1 MKKMWTWHRFFV
13 EFALQRSVREREPIE
28 KGNCLT
34 EKNKMVSRRKRKW
47 PKRTAVFSLCF
58 LAVIILLT
66 LTSGALD
73 KKLQLVLATATTGG
87 TYYPVGVAIATIT
100 TNNLDTTDNI
110 SMTAITSAGSG
121 ENIQLLKN
129 READMAIIQSL
140 YGAMAWQG
148 RGRYQD
154 KPQRYI
160 RSLTVLW
167 ENVEHFVVLEKYAE
181 TGDMTDLKNIKKK
194 NFSIGKRGSGT
205 ETSGR
210 VILQALGYNPTKDFK
225 LKYLGYNPSAGALQN
240 GRIVGMNI
248 PAGPPASAI
257 TQAYAV
263 LGSRG
268 MRILTFTESQLDT
281 VNSEYAVW
289 KRAILKPGTYPGQ
302 DRPIR
307 TISQSNL
314 LIVHEDIGEDQ
325 IYKIVKNMYD
335 HLPFLRQVHRAT
347 ETMSLENAL
356 EGLSVPL
363 HPGALKY
370 YQEQGLSIPPHLVLN

>member
-1 MKKMWTWHRFFV
+1 VNSQNK
-13 EFALQRSVREREPIE
+13 E
-28 KGNCLT
+28 KSIKRNVVCL
-34 EKNKMVSRRKRKW
+34 V
-47 PKRTAVFSLCF
+47 VF
-58 LAVIILLT
+58 LATIILMT
-66 LTSGALD
+66 LSSRAFD

-100 TNNLDTTDNI
+100 TNNLDGPDNI

-129 READMAIIQSL
+129 READFAIIQSL

-148 RGRYQD
+148 RGRYEG

-160 RSLTVLW
+160 RSVTVLW
-167 ENVEHFVVLEKYAE
+167 ENVEHFVILAKYVT
-181 TGDMTDLKNIKKK
+181 TGDMSDLKNIKKK

-205 ETSGR
+205 EISGR
-210 VILQALGYNPTKDFK
+210 VILKALGYDPANDFK

-263 LGSRG
+263 LGSEG
-268 MRILTFTESQLDT
+268 MRILNVTESQLEI
-281 VNSEYAVW
+281 VNSDYAVW
-289 KRAILKPGTYPGQ
+289 KRAVLVPGTYPGQ
-302 DRPIR
+302 DKPIQ

-314 LIVHEDIGEDQ
+314 LVVHQDISEDH
-325 IYKIVKNMYD
+325 IYKIIKNIYEN
-335 HLPFLRQVHRAT
+335 LQFLRQVHKAT
-347 ETMSLENAL
+347 EKMSIENAL

-363 HPGALKY
+363 HPGALRY
-370 YQEQGLSIPPHLVLN
+370 YREQGLSIPSHLLLK

>member
-1 MKKMWTWHRFFV
+1 MKPQKKERLTKRIAVCLVLFMT
-13 EFALQRSVREREPIE
+13 ALASV
-28 KGNCLT
+28 
-34 EKNKMVSRRKRKW
+34 
-47 PKRTAVFSLCF
+47 
-58 LAVIILLT
+58 T
-66 LTSGALD
+66 LSGALD

-87 TYYPVGVAIATIT
+87 TYYPVGVAIATLT
-100 TNNLDTTDNI
+100 TNNLDVSDSI

-148 RGRYQD
+148 RGRYED

-167 ENVEHFVVLEKYAE
+167 ENVEHFVILEKYSE
-181 TGDMTDLKNIKKK
+181 TGDISDLKNIIKK

-210 VILQALGYNPTKDFK
+210 VILEALGHNPAKDFK

-257 TQAYAV
+257 TQAYAI
-263 LGSRG
+263 LGPKG
-268 MRILTFTESQLDT
+268 MRILDFTESQLEA

-289 KRAILKPGTYPGQ
+289 KRAILEPGTYPGQ
-302 DRPIR
+302 DKPIQ

-314 LIVHEDIGEDQ
+314 LVVHEDLGEDQ
-325 IYKIVKNMYD
+325 IYKIVKNMYEN
-335 HLPFLRQVHRAT
+335 LTFLRQVHRAT
-347 ETMSLENAL
+347 EKMSIENAL
-356 EGLSVPL
+356 EGLSMPL
-363 HPGALKY
+363 HPGALRY
-370 YQEQGLSIPPHLVLN
+370 YKEKGLSIPPHLMLN

>member
-1 MKKMWTWHRFFV
+1 MYLAPFVKK
-13 EFALQRSVREREPIE
+13 
-28 KGNCLT
+28 
-34 EKNKMVSRRKRKW
+34 
-47 PKRTAVFSLCF
+47 AVGF
-58 LAVIILLT
+58 LLLLLIAVVIGT
-66 LTSGALD
+66 LSEVLD

-100 TNNLDTTDNI
+100 TNSLDVSDNI

-129 READMAIIQSL
+129 KEADLAIIQSL

-148 RGRYQD
+148 KGRYED
-154 KPQRYI
+154 NPQRYI

-167 ENVEHFVVLEKYAE
+167 ENVEHFVILEKYAE
-181 TGDMTDLKNIKKK
+181 TGDMSDLENITRK

-210 VILQALGYNPTKDFK
+210 VILEALGYNPPKDFK

-263 LGSRG
+263 LGPKG
-268 MRILTFTESQLDT
+268 MRILDFTEKQLDA

-289 KRAILKPGTYPGQ
+289 KRAILEPGTYPGQ
-302 DRPIR
+302 IKPIQ

-314 LIVHEDIGEDQ
+314 LVVHKDIGESQ
-325 IYKIVKNMYD
+325 IYKIVKNMYENL
-335 HLPFLRQVHRAT
+335 HFLRQVHRAT
-347 ETMSLENAL
+347 EKMSIENAL

-363 HPGALKY
+363 HPGALRFY
-370 YQEQGLSIPPHLVLN
+370 EEQGLSIPSHLLLN

>member
-1 MKKMWTWHRFFV
+1 MVFMT
-13 EFALQRSVREREPIE
+13 ALVLVSVS
-28 KGNCLT
+28 
-34 EKNKMVSRRKRKW
+34 M
-47 PKRTAVFSLCF
+47 AF
-58 LAVIILLT
+58 
-66 LTSGALD
+66 D

-100 TNNLDTTDNI
+100 TNNLDDSHDI

-129 READMAIIQSL
+129 READLAIIQSL

-148 RGRYQD
+148 RGKYKD

-167 ENVEHFVVLEKYAE
+167 DNVEHFVILEKYAE
-181 TGDMTDLKNIKKK
+181 TGDMSDLKNITKK

-210 VILQALGYNPTKDFK
+210 VILKALGFNPNKDFK

-263 LGSRG
+263 LGPKG
-268 MRILTFTESQLDT
+268 MRILDFTESQLKS

-289 KRAILKPGTYPGQ
+289 KRAFLKPGTYPGQ
-302 DRPIR
+302 DLPIQ

-314 LIVHEDIGEDQ
+314 LVVHEDIGEDE
-325 IYKIVKNMYD
+325 IYKIVKNMYAN
-335 HLPFLRQVHRAT
+335 LSFLRQVHKAT
-347 ETMSLENAL
+347 EKMSIENAL

-370 YQEQGLSIPPHLVLN
+370 YREQKLSIPPHLLLN

>member
-1 MKKMWTWHRFFV
+1 MRSQKKGQ
-13 EFALQRSVREREPIE
+13 LI
-28 KGNCLT
+28 
-34 EKNKMVSRRKRKW
+34 
-47 PKRTAVFSLCF
+47 KRTTAYLVL
-58 LAVIILLT
+58 LLT
-66 LTSGALD
+66 ALVLITLSRAYD

-100 TNNLDTTDNI
+100 TNNLAASDNI

-129 READMAIIQSL
+129 KEADLAIIQSL

-148 RGRYQD
+148 RGRYKD

-167 ENVEHFVVLEKYAE
+167 ENVEHFVILEKYAE
-181 TGDMTDLKNIKKK
+181 AGDMSDLKNIQKK

-210 VILQALGYNPTKDFK
+210 VILEALAYNPAKDFK

-263 LGSRG
+263 LGPNG
-268 MRILTFTESQLDT
+268 VRIL
-281 VNSEYAVW
+281 
-289 KRAILKPGTYPGQ
+289 
-302 DRPIR
+302 
-307 TISQSNL
+307 
-314 LIVHEDIGEDQ
+314 
-325 IYKIVKNMYD
+325 
-335 HLPFLRQVHRAT
+335 
-347 ETMSLENAL
+347 
-356 EGLSVPL
+356 
-363 HPGALKY
+363 
-370 YQEQGLSIPPHLVLN
+370 

>member
-1 MKKMWTWHRFFV
+1 MVPGTNYSKGLLHK
-13 EFALQRSVREREPIE
+13 RSVHGTNPAE
-28 KGNCLT
+28 KDD
-34 EKNKMVSRRKRKW
+34 SRTLQNEMRPQRKGW
-47 PKRTAVFSLCF
+47 L
-58 LAVIILLT
+58 IQ
-66 LTSGALD
+66 GALWCLGLFTTAFVLVSAFGAFD
-73 KKLQLVLATATTGG
+73 EKHQLVLATATTGG

-100 TNNLDTTDNI
+100 TNNLGPSDNI

-129 READMAIIQSL
+129 READLAIIQSL

-148 RGRYQD
+148 RGKYEK

-167 ENVEHFVVLEKYAE
+167 ENVEHFVILEKYAD
-181 TGDMTDLKNIKKK
+181 TGDMSDIKNIKRK

-210 VILQALGYNPTKDFK
+210 VILKALGYNSAKDFK
-225 LKYLGYNPSAGALQN
+225 LKFLGYNPSAGALQN

-263 LGSRG
+263 LGPKG
-268 MRILTFTESQLDT
+268 MRILEFTESQLKS

-289 KRAILKPGTYPGQ
+289 KRAILQPGTYPGQ
-302 DRPIR
+302 EKPIQ
-307 TISQSNL
+307 TVSQSNL
-314 LIVHEDIGEDQ
+314 LVVHEDIGEDE
-325 IYKIVKNMYD
+325 IYKIVKNMYEN
-335 HLPFLRQVHRAT
+335 LSFLRQVHKAS
-347 ETMSLENAL
+347 EKMSIEKAL

-370 YQEQGLSIPPHLVLN
+370 YKEQGLSIPSHLLLN

>member
-1 MKKMWTWHRFFV
+1 MGSQKKGLLIKKAVGFLLLLLI
-13 EFALQRSVREREPIE
+13 ALV
-28 KGNCLT
+28 
-34 EKNKMVSRRKRKW
+34 
-47 PKRTAVFSLCF
+47 
-58 LAVIILLT
+58 LAT
-66 LTSGALD
+66 MSSALD
-73 KKLQLVLATATTGG
+73 KKLQLILATATTGG

-100 TNNLDTTDNI
+100 TKNLDASDNI

-129 READMAIIQSL
+129 KEADLVIIQSL

-148 RGRYQD
+148 RGRYEG
-154 KPQRYI
+154 KPQNYI

-167 ENVEHFVVLEKYAE
+167 ENVEHFVIREKYAK
-181 TGDMTDLKNIKKK
+181 TGDMSDLENIRKK

-210 VILQALGYNPTKDFK
+210 VILKALGYNPAKDFK

-248 PAGPPASAI
+248 PAGSPASAI
-257 TQAYAV
+257 IQAYAV
-263 LGSRG
+263 LGPRG
-268 MRILTFTESQLDT
+268 MRILDFTESQLEA

-289 KRAILKPGTYPGQ
+289 KRATLKPGTYPGQ
-302 DRPIR
+302 DKPIH

-314 LIVHEDIGEDQ
+314 LVVHEDIGEDQ
-325 IYKIVKNMYD
+325 IYKIVKNMYEN
-335 HLPFLRQVHRAT
+335 LPFLRQVHRAT
-347 ETMSLENAL
+347 EKMSIERAL

-363 HPGALKY
+363 HPGAVRY
-370 YQEQGLSIPPHLVLN
+370 YKEQELSIPSHLLLN

>member
-1 MKKMWTWHRFFV
+1 MRF
-13 EFALQRSVREREPIE
+13 RE
-28 KGNCLT
+28 KGQDFNRIVIGLLLFLT
-34 EKNKMVSRRKRKW
+34 ALVW
-47 PKRTAVFSLCF
+47 V
-58 LAVIILLT
+58 T
-66 LTSGALD
+66 LSSKAFD

-100 TNNLDTTDNI
+100 TNNLDVSDNI

-148 RGRYQD
+148 RGRYKD

-167 ENVEHFVVLEKYAE
+167 ENVEHFVLLEKYAE
-181 TGDMTDLKNIKKK
+181 SGDMSDLKNIRKK

-210 VILQALGYNPTKDFK
+210 VILEALGYDPSKDFK

-263 LGSRG
+263 LGPKG
-268 MRILTFTESQLDT
+268 MRILDFTESHLKS

-289 KRAILKPGTYPGQ
+289 KRATLEPGTYPGQ
-302 DRPIR
+302 DKPIQ

-314 LIVHEDIGEDQ
+314 LVVHEDIGEEQ
-325 IYKIVKNMYD
+325 IYKVVKNMYEN
-335 HLPFLRQVHRAT
+335 LPFLRQVHRAT
-347 ETMSLENAL
+347 EKMSIQNAL

-363 HPGALKY
+363 HPGALRY
-370 YQEQGLSIPPHLVLN
+370 YKEQRLSIPSHLLLN

>member
-1 MKKMWTWHRFFV
+1 MAAFV
-13 EFALQRSVREREPIE
+13 L
-28 KGNCLT
+28 
-34 EKNKMVSRRKRKW
+34 VSISR
-47 PKRTAVFSLCF
+47 AS
-58 LAVIILLT
+58 
-66 LTSGALD
+66 D

-100 TNNLDTTDNI
+100 TNNLGQSDNI

-129 READMAIIQSL
+129 KEADLAIIQSL

-148 RGRYQD
+148 RGRYEG

-167 ENVEHFVVLEKYAE
+167 ENVEHFVILQKYVD
-181 TGDMTDLKNIKKK
+181 TGDMSDLKNITKK

-210 VILQALGYNPTKDFK
+210 VILEALGYNPVKDFK

-263 LGSRG
+263 LGPRG
-268 MRILTFTESQLDT
+268 MRILDFTESQLKS
-281 VNSEYAVW
+281 VNSDYTVW
-289 KRAILKPGTYPGQ
+289 KRATLELGTYPGQ
-302 DRPIR
+302 EKPVQ

-314 LIVHEDIGEDQ
+314 LVVHEDIGEDY
-325 IYKIVKNMYD
+325 IYKIVKNMYAN
-335 HLPFLRQVHRAT
+335 LSFLRQVHKAT
-347 ETMSLENAL
+347 EKMSIENAL

-363 HPGALKY
+363 HSGALKY
-370 YQEQGLSIPPHLVLN
+370 YKEQGLSIPSHLLLN

>member
-1 MKKMWTWHRFFV
+1 MINQKKGQYLNRTEACLV
-13 EFALQRSVREREPIE
+13 YLLAALVSVTIY
-28 KGNCLT
+28 
-34 EKNKMVSRRKRKW
+34 SQ
-47 PKRTAVFSLCF
+47 
-58 LAVIILLT
+58 
-66 LTSGALD
+66 ALD

-87 TYYPVGVAIATIT
+87 TYYPVGVAVATIT
-100 TNNLDTTDNI
+100 TNNLDVSDDI

-129 READMAIIQSL
+129 KEADLAIIQSL

-148 RGRYQD
+148 RGRYED

-167 ENVEHFVVLEKYAE
+167 ENVEHFVILEKYAE
-181 TGDMTDLKNIKKK
+181 TGDMSDLQNIKKK

-210 VILQALGYNPTKDFK
+210 VILEALGYNPAKDFK

-263 LGSRG
+263 LGPKG
-268 MRILTFTESQLDT
+268 IRILDFTKSQIQA

-289 KRAILKPGTYPGQ
+289 KRAILEPRTYPGQ
-302 DRPIR
+302 ESPIR

-314 LIVHEDIGEDQ
+314 LIVHKDIGESQ
-325 IYKIVKNMYD
+325 IYKIVKNLYD
-335 HLPFLRQVHRAT
+335 NLPFLRQVHRAT
-347 ETMSLENAL
+347 EKMSIENAIQ
-356 EGLSVPL
+356 GLSVPL
-363 HPGALKY
+363 HPGAIKFY
-370 YQEQGLSIPPHLVLN
+370 REQGLSIPSHLLLN

>member
-1 MKKMWTWHRFFV
+1 MSPPKKWRLIENATWPLV
-13 EFALQRSVREREPIE
+13 LCLVALVLVTLS
-28 KGNCLT
+28 
-34 EKNKMVSRRKRKW
+34 SRG
-47 PKRTAVFSLCF
+47 F
-58 LAVIILLT
+58 
-66 LTSGALD
+66 D

-100 TNNLDTTDNI
+100 TNNLDQSDNI
-110 SMTAITSAGSG
+110 SLTAITSAGSG

-129 READMAIIQSL
+129 KEADLAIIQSL

-148 RGRYQD
+148 RGRYED
-154 KPQRYI
+154 NPQRYI
-160 RSLTVLW
+160 RSLSVLW
-167 ENVEHFVVLEKYAE
+167 ENVEHFVILEKYVDS
-181 TGDMTDLKNIKKK
+181 GDMSDLKNITKK

-210 VILQALGYNPTKDFK
+210 VILEALGYNPAKDFK

-263 LGSRG
+263 LGPRG
-268 MRILTFTESQLDT
+268 MRILDFTEHQLEA

-289 KRAILKPGTYPGQ
+289 KRAILEAGTYPGQ
-302 DRPIR
+302 DKPIQ
-307 TISQSNL
+307 TVSQSNL
-314 LIVHEDIGEDQ
+314 LVVHEDIGEDH

-335 HLPFLRQVHRAT
+335 NLSFLRQVHRAT
-347 ETMSLENAL
+347 EKMSVETAL
-356 EGLSVPL
+356 AGLPVPL
-363 HPGALKY
+363 HPGALRY
-370 YQEQGLSIPPHLVLN
+370 YREQGLSIPSHLLLK

>member
-1 MKKMWTWHRFFV
+1 MRLQKKGK
-13 EFALQRSVREREPIE
+13 LI
-28 KGNCLT
+28 
-34 EKNKMVSRRKRKW
+34 
-47 PKRTAVFSLCF
+47 KRTAVCLVF
-58 LAVIILLT
+58 LMTALVWIT
-66 LTSGALD
+66 LSRAYD

-100 TNNLDTTDNI
+100 TNNLNASDNI

-129 READMAIIQSL
+129 KEADLAIIQSL

-148 RGRYQD
+148 RGRYED

-167 ENVEHFVVLEKYAE
+167 ENVEHFVILDKYVD
-181 TGDMTDLKNIKKK
+181 TGDMSDLKKITKK

-205 ETSGR
+205 EISGR
-210 VILQALGYNPTKDFK
+210 VILEALGYNPAKDFK

-257 TQAYAV
+257 TQAYAI
-263 LGSRG
+263 LGPKG
-268 MRILTFTESQLDT
+268 IRILDFTERQLEA
-281 VNSEYAVW
+281 VNSDYAVW
-289 KRAILKPGTYPGQ
+289 KRAILEPGTYPGQ
-302 DRPIR
+302 EKPIQ

-314 LIVHEDIGEDQ
+314 LVVHKDVGEDQ
-325 IYKIVKNMYD
+325 IYKIVKNMYEK
-335 HLPFLRQVHRAT
+335 LPFLRQVHRAT
-347 ETMSLENAL
+347 EKMTIENAL

-363 HPGALKY
+363 HPGALRY
-370 YQEQGLSIPPHLVLN
+370 YKEQGLSIPPHLLLK

>member
-1 MKKMWTWHRFFV
+1 MRSQKKGQ
-13 EFALQRSVREREPIE
+13 LI
-28 KGNCLT
+28 
-34 EKNKMVSRRKRKW
+34 
-47 PKRTAVFSLCF
+47 KRTTAYLVL
-58 LAVIILLT
+58 LLT
-66 LTSGALD
+66 ALVWVTLSRAFD

-100 TNNLDTTDNI
+100 TNNLAASDNI

-129 READMAIIQSL
+129 KEADLAIIQSL

-148 RGRYQD
+148 RGRYKD

-167 ENVEHFVVLEKYAE
+167 ENVEHFVILEKYAE
-181 TGDMTDLKNIKKK
+181 AGDMSDLKNIQKK

-210 VILQALGYNPTKDFK
+210 VILEALAYNPAKDFK

-263 LGSRG
+263 LGPNG
-268 MRILTFTESQLDT
+268 VRILDFTDSQLEA
-281 VNSEYAVW
+281 VNSDYAVW

-302 DRPIR
+302 DKPIQ

-314 LIVHEDIGEDQ
+314 LVVHEDIGEDQ
-325 IYKIVKNMYD
+325 IYKLVKNMYKN
-335 HLPFLRQVHRAT
+335 LPFLRRVHRAT
-347 ETMSLENAL
+347 EKMSIENAL

-363 HPGALKY
+363 HPGALRY
-370 YQEQGLSIPPHLVLN
+370 YKEQGLSIPPHLLLK

>member
-1 MKKMWTWHRFFV
+1 MRSQKKGPVIKKAVGFLLLLLM
-13 EFALQRSVREREPIE
+13 ALVWV
-28 KGNCLT
+28 T
-34 EKNKMVSRRKRKW
+34 M
-47 PKRTAVFSLCF
+47 
-58 LAVIILLT
+58 
-66 LTSGALD
+66 SGALD

-100 TNNLDTTDNI
+100 TNNLDASENI

-129 READMAIIQSL
+129 KEADLAIIQSL

-148 RGRYQD
+148 RGRYEG
-154 KPQRYI
+154 KPQQYI

-167 ENVEHFVVLEKYAE
+167 ENVEHFVILEKYAE
-181 TGDMTDLKNIKKK
+181 TGDMSDIRNIIKK

-210 VILQALGYNPTKDFK
+210 VILEALGYNPAKDFK

-263 LGSRG
+263 LSPKG
-268 MRILTFTESQLDT
+268 MRILDFTEGQLEA
-281 VNSEYAVW
+281 VNSKYAVW
-289 KRAILKPGTYPGQ
+289 KRAILEPGTYPGQ
-302 DRPIR
+302 EKPIQ

-314 LIVHEDIGEDQ
+314 LVVHEDIGEDQ
-325 IYKIVKNMYD
+325 IYKIVKNMYEN
-335 HLPFLRQVHRAT
+335 LPFLRQVHSST
-347 ETMSLENAL
+347 EKMSIENAL

-363 HPGALKY
+363 HPGALRY
-370 YQEQGLSIPPHLVLN
+370 YKEQGLSIPPHLLLK